1 MKIEVVENYEE
12 MSSRAAAIVEGQM
25 LQNPRSV
32 LGLATGSTPLGLY
45 RKLAEGVG
53 QRGISYKQAKTIN
66 LDEYCGL
73 NRSHPN
79 SYHKFMNENLFGHLD
94 INMRHTYLPDGQA
107 SSIEEECRRYEALID
122 RIGPIHLQILGLGTN
137 GHIGFNEPGTPE
149 DSLTHCVE
157 LDESTRNNN
166 ARFFSSLEEV
176 PTHAITM
183 GIASILKSDKILL
196 LASGTKKA
204 QAVKR
209 LLERKP
215 NEDFP
220 ASFLWHH
227 EDVTLIVDRDA
238 YQLAEQ
244 ERQEK
249 SR

>member
-1 MKIEVVENYEE
+1 MKVVLVDNYDE
-12 MSSRAAAIVEGQM
+12 MSSRAAGIVEEQI
-25 LQNPRSV
+25 LRNPRSV

-45 RKLAEGVG
+45 RKLAEGVQ
-53 QRGISYKQAKTIN
+53 QRQISYKQVKTIN
-66 LDEYCGL
+66 LDEYRGL

-79 SYHKFMNENLFGHLD
+79 SYHKFMNDNLFDNLNID
-94 INMRHTYLPDGQA
+94 MRHTYLPDGQA

-166 ARFFSSLEEV
+166 SRFFSSLEEV

-196 LASGTKKA
+196 LASGKKKGE
-204 QAVKR
+204 AVKR
-209 LLERKP
+209 LLEKQP
-215 NEDFP
+215 NAGFP
-220 ASFLWHH
+220 ASFLWKHD
-227 EDVTLIVDRDA
+227 DVTLIVDRDA
-238 YQLAEQ
+238 YQLVEK
-244 ERQEK
+244 ERQ
-249 SR
+249 

>member
-1 MKIEVVENYEE
+1 MKVVLVDNYDE
-12 MSSRAAAIVEGQM
+12 MSSRAAGIVEEQI
-25 LQNPRSV
+25 LRNPRSV

-45 RKLAEGVG
+45 RKLAEGVQ
-53 QRGISYKQAKTIN
+53 QRQISYKQVKTIN
-66 LDEYCGL
+66 LDEYRGL

-79 SYHKFMNENLFGHLD
+79 SYHKFMNDNLFDNLNID
-94 INMRHTYLPDGQA
+94 MRHTYLPDGQA

-166 ARFFSSLEEV
+166 SRFFSSLEEV

-196 LASGTKKA
+196 LASGKKKGE
-204 QAVKR
+204 AVKR
-209 LLERKP
+209 LLEKQP
-215 NEDFP
+215 NADFP
-220 ASFLWHH
+220 ASFLWKHD
-227 EDVTLIVDRDA
+227 DVTLIVDRDA
-238 YQLAEQ
+238 YQLVEK
-244 ERQEK
+244 ERQ
-249 SR
+249 